1 MRNKTKFLCSALLG
15 SFGFAWIH
23 LESIGFDWSW
33 SDSIEFAWTRWDFL
47 RLLKDSS
54 AILSAILEFVLD
66 SLGFSWSRLDSVGV
80 DRIQSLS
87 LGFVEILRDYR
98 RIHQPFYQDS
108 SSLSWIRLDS
118 IGFDWIR
125 WDSLWLLEDSSAIL
139 SFFADSMKNLENK
152 TKQNLWDSLGFAR
165 IRSDGLRFFEIV
177 CHWQRLLWQ
186 SSESTDIL
194 KPLWHFTSFPAASH
208 QTSSSQSPNPF
219 QADPITRQDPT
230 LATLA
235 TPAATFEHVEP
246 TSICTSRS
254 QSRNPVEA
262 NLRIQSKPTQSR
274 VRTRHQRHQWPLF
287 ELVRPTHLQI
297 CELIS
302 QSPLKFKKKKTV
314 RTRHW
319 WHRRH

>member
-33 SDSIEFAWTRWDFL
+33 SDSIEFAWIRWDFL

-54 AILSAILEFVLD
+54 AILSAILEFFFGFAWIQLE
-66 SLGFSWSRLDSVGV
+66 SIGFSWSRLDSVGV

-98 RIHQPFYQDS
+98 RIHQPFYQDF

-118 IGFDWIR
+118 IGFVEILCDCWRIPR
-125 WDSLWLLEDSSAIL
+125 PFYHSLLIL
-139 SFFADSMKNLENK
+139 WKILR
-152 TKQNLWDSLGFAR
+152 TKQNRIFGIRSDSLGSAR

-177 CHWQRLLWQ
+177 CHRQRLLWQ
-186 SSESTDIL
+186 SSDSTDIL

-262 NLRIQSKPTQSR
+262 DPIPRPDPTPAPPVATFWTSSPHPSANLRANLAIPFR
-274 VRTRHQRHQWPLF
+274 
-287 ELVRPTHLQI
+287 
-297 CELIS
+297 
-302 QSPLKFKKKKTV
+302 KFF
-314 RTRHW
+314 
-319 WHRRH
+319 